1 MKSMKLGPNDQILLP
16 FLSIFVLF
24 ALKNKKNLPG
34 QNERIVVLN
43 AHKGL
48 AYKLDPAQAHT
59 FCNILRKVESKRD
72 HD

>member
-1 MKSMKLGPNDQILLP
+1 MKLGQNDQNLLP
-16 FLSIFVLF
+16 FLSNFVLF

-34 QNERIVVLN
+34 QNEQIAVLK

-72 HD
+72 HE